1 MAVRRAAE
9 LDRPDLRQ
17 WNSTAR
23 AFPRDVLMH
32 QLVERRAAATP
43 DAVAVSYGR
52 SQLSYAAL
60 DGRAG
65 WWATRLLA
73 AGAGPDKLV
82 GVQLERAPDLIAAM
96 LGVLK
101 AGAAYVPLDPGY
113 PRERLDYIAADAGL
127 TALIAAGPAAA
138 DGLAVLTPEPPGR
151 PGSRPARPGHREPP
165 AVAPGNLAY
174 VLYTSGS
181 TGAPKGV
188 AITHANAV
196 DLLFWAAETFGADL
210 ARVLAS
216 TSICFD
222 CSILEIFGPLSWG
235 GTVVLTDGPTD
246 VVGRA
251 RRHQVCLLHTVPS
264 IADDLLRTSRLPA
277 SVRTAI
283 VGGEAFGTGLA
294 RKFAEHSAVRRL
306 VNLYGPAE
314 CTSYASMALVDPAS
328 PRPPSIGRPVAN
340 TQIYL
345 LGAGQRP
352 AGPGEEGEIFIAGE
366 GLARGYLHR
375 PALTAERFVPE
386 PYSGRPGSR
395 MYRTGDLGRIDER
408 CDLAFGGRIDDQ
420 LKVHGVR
427 VEPAEVAGA
436 LAAHAAV
443 KEAAVAVTV
452 TAEGRSL
459 LTGYVVTTAADAAS
473 PEELRAFLREKL
485 PASLVPGA
493 FVFLPGL
500 PRLPNNKIDRRRL
513 PAPVITGGA
522 RPGPAGHRMRPGPAG
537 EEGAPDGAAGDRAR
551 PCAASQP
558 ARTGWEAALA
568 SIWAEIVDAG
578 DVDVQADLLRLG
590 GHSLAA
596 LQVRARLAEITGKQ
610 LSIRLFY
617 DHPRITELAAVLDA
631 MLGPP
636 PRRGARGRPAVAP
649 RRTPPGLSPV
659 QLAIL
664 SRSDEQ
670 PDGPGLHLWATVR
683 LSGRLNTA
691 ALARTLGGIVR
702 RHEIL
707 RSTLA
712 TGPDG
717 QPLLAPQPAGPRAHA
732 VLPLIDVRTV
742 PPPDR
747 EEAALS
753 AAAGLVT
760 RPILPRAERPA
771 RFALLRL
778 ADDDHVLVYVL
789 HHIAGDAYSVETL
802 NHQILAG
809 YAAAIHGRPAAGGQP
824 VQYGDWAAEQR
835 RNLHSPAGQA
845 QYRRWLSRLAAPP
858 VLRLPGPDRPD
869 RPPASPATEKWSA
882 VPAGEVATLSKFG
895 ASENATLYMVL
906 TAVFAVLLHR
916 WSGQPDLII
925 GLPHAGRVPTEL
937 ASVIGPC
944 QDAIPLRCT
953 VTGEMMFTDLAR
965 QVRDRTLDAHADGDV
980 PFVTL
985 AERFPAAAGRH
996 PLYQASIVLQ
1006 HPRSL
1011 LDFNYRQEVFAAEPI
1026 GDLRL
1031 GRFLDRPPGETALDA
1046 EMMLFERDGAIETVL
1061 ACRDDAVAAADIGK
1075 LVDGYVHVA
1084 HEVAVNPGQPVAHLL
1099 PWRWPC
1105 GA

>member
-1 MAVRRAAE
+1 
-9 LDRPDLRQ
+9 
-17 WNSTAR
+17 
-23 AFPRDVLMH
+23 
-32 QLVERRAAATP
+32 
-43 DAVAVSYGR
+43 
-52 SQLSYAAL
+52 
-60 DGRAG
+60 
-65 WWATRLLA
+65 
-73 AGAGPDKLV
+73 
-82 GVQLERAPDLIAAM
+82 
-96 LGVLK
+96 
-101 AGAAYVPLDPGY
+101 
-113 PRERLDYIAADAGL
+113 
-127 TALIAAGPAAA
+127 
-138 DGLAVLTPEPPGR
+138 VLTPEPGGPAAGR
-151 PGSRPARPGHREPP
+151 ARPGHREPP
-165 AVAPGNLAY
+165 AAAPGNLAY

-188 AITHANAV
+188 AITHASAV

-210 ARVLAS
+210 TRVLAS
-216 TSICFD
+216 TSVCFD

-251 RRHQVCLLHTVPS
+251 GRHQVCLLHTVPS
-264 IADDLLRTSRLPA
+264 IAGDLLRTSRLPA

-283 VGGEAFGTGLA
+283 VGGEAFGAGLA
-294 RKFAEHSAVRRL
+294 KMFAEHSAVRRL

-345 LGAGQRP
+345 LDACQRPVGAG
-352 AGPGEEGEIFIAGE
+352 EDGEIFIAGE

-420 LKVHGVR
+420 LKIHGVR

-436 LAAHAAV
+436 LSAHAGV

-459 LTGYVVTTAADAAS
+459 LTGYVVTTAADAAQ
-473 PEELRAFLREKL
+473 PDELRAFLRGKL

-493 FVFLPGL
+493 FVFLPRL

-513 PAPVITGGA
+513 PPPVTPDGAPPAPAGEAVRPDPADGAARGGPDGGA
-522 RPGPAGHRMRPGPAG
+522 RPGPAGEA
-537 EEGAPDGAAGDRAR
+537 
-551 PCAASQP
+551 
-558 ARTGWEAALA
+558 ARTGWETVLA
-568 SIWAEIVDAG
+568 SIWAEIVAAS
-578 DVDVQADLLRLG
+578 DVDIEADLLRLG

-596 LQVRARLAEITGKQ
+596 LQVRARLAELTGEQ

-617 DHPRITELAAVLDA
+617 DHPRITALAAVLED

-636 PRRGARGRPAVAP
+636 PPRGARGQPGARPP
-649 RRTPPGLSPV
+649 RPPRARSLSPA

-664 SRSDEQ
+664 RRSDEQ
-670 PDGPGLHLWATVR
+670 ADGPGLHLWATVR
-683 LSGRLNTA
+683 LSGRLNAA
-691 ALARTLGGIVR
+691 ALARTLGDIVR

-717 QPLLAPQPAGPRAHA
+717 QPVLAPRPAGPGADA
-732 VLPLIDVRTV
+732 VLPLIDVRAV
-742 PPPDR
+742 PAPGR
-747 EEAALS
+747 EEAARS
-753 AAAGLVT
+753 AAFGLVT
-760 RPILPRAERPA
+760 RPIRPRAERPA

-789 HHIAGDAYSVETL
+789 HHLAGDAYSVETL

-824 VQYGDWAAEQR
+824 VQYGDWAAGQR
-835 RNLHSPAGQA
+835 RNLQSPAGQA
-845 QYRRWLSRLAAPP
+845 QYRRWLSRLAGPP
-858 VLRLPGPDRPD
+858 VLRLPGPGRPD
-869 RPPASPATEKWSA
+869 RPPASPATERWSA
-882 VPAGEVATLSKFG
+882 VPADEVAALSKFG
-895 ASENATLYMVL
+895 AGENATLYMVL

-916 WSGQPDLII
+916 WTGQPDLVI
-925 GLPHAGRVPTEL
+925 GLPHAGRVPREL

-985 AERFPAAAGRH
+985 AERFPPAAGRH

-1011 LDFNYRQEVFAAEPI
+1011 LDFNYRQDVFAAEPI

-1046 EMMLFERDGAIETVL
+1046 ELMLFERDGAIETVL
-1061 ACRDDAVAAADIGK
+1061 ACRDDAVAAADIGH
-1075 LVDGYVHVA
+1075 LVDDYVHVA
-1084 HEVAVNPGQPVAHLL
+1084 HEVAVNPGQRVADLL
-1099 PWRWPC
+1099 PWR
-1105 GA
+1105 